1 MISDVTTARNLLS
14 KRKLIKGKGIYI
26 SEEEDN
32 SQEKSKISENTD
44 LDNGITIEIK
54 EKVPEPEE
62 NNDVDRIKHKKKKL
76 IKRGENI
83 INEIIEGIKKESN
96 SKYSKKKIKTRK
108 TRRGKLLKRKR
119 KRTYKRKQKEEYK
132 GKNSLYIIKKCKKGK
147 NNIPEEESENDNFDI
162 DEIKEYINKK
172 ACQKKTLL
180 KYKDIYAK
188 KKNNRIIFL
197 KEEDEEEYFKRLKKQ
212 YEKENEIKFDFD
224 DNRSLNKSISIEI
237 EKDKTQTK
245 PFKKL
250 RKNIDNK
257 EMELPLDTECIIC
270 CGIIKELAFPDECD
284 HNFCKDCLIEWSQRS
299 GKCPMCKKN
308 YNSINFYENGS
319 KKQLSLN
326 EIRKNEKKEK
336 NINSDNDEDLG
347 ENIEKICYVCKKNT
361 DQNNLLK
368 CDRCQVY
375 FCHFYCYKLDKMPT
389 GRWYCD
395 YCQNDIKELRENKR
409 KLEHFF
415 L

>member
-1 MISDVTTARNLLS
+1 MISNVTNEKNLLS
-14 KRKLIKGKGIYI
+14 KRKLIKGKGIFI

-32 SQEKSKISENTD
+32 SQEKSKISEKTD
-44 LDNGITIEIK
+44 LDNEVTIEIK
-54 EKVPEPEE
+54 EKVPENEE
-62 NNDVDRIKHKKKKL
+62 SIDLDRINHKKKKL

-83 INEIIEGIKKESN
+83 INERIEGIKKKSYSKSN
-96 SKYSKKKIKTRK
+96 KKKIKTKK
-108 TRRGKLLKRKR
+108 TRKGKLLKRKR
-119 KRTYKRKQKEEYK
+119 KRTYKRRKEEEYK
-132 GKNSLYIIKKCKKGK
+132 GKNSLYIIKKGKKGK
-147 NNIPEEESENDNFDI
+147 NNIPEEESEIDDFDK

-212 YEKENEIKFDFD
+212 KENEIKFEFD
-224 DNRSLNKSISIEI
+224 DNRNHNKVIRIEI

-270 CGIIKELAFPDECD
+270 CGIIKELAYPDECD
-284 HNFCKDCLIEWSQRS
+284 HNFCKSCLIEWSQRS

-308 YNSINFYENGS
+308 YNSINFYENGN

-326 EIRKNEKKEK
+326 EIRKNEKKER

-347 ENIEKICYVCKKNT
+347 ENIEKICYVCKKYT
-361 DQNNLLK
+361 DQNNLL
-368 CDRCQVY
+368 
-375 FCHFYCYKLDKMPT
+375 
-389 GRWYCD
+389 
-395 YCQNDIKELRENKR
+395 
-409 KLEHFF
+409 
-415 L
+415 

>member
-1 MISDVTTARNLLS
+1 MISNAITERNLLS
-14 KRKLIKGKGIYI
+14 KRKLIKGKGIFI

-32 SQEKSKISENTD
+32 SQEKSKISEKTD
-44 LDNGITIEIK
+44 LDNGVTIEIK
-54 EKVPEPEE
+54 EKVPQTEE
-62 NNDVDRIKHKKKKL
+62 NNDLNRITHKKKKL
-76 IKRGENI
+76 IKSGGNI
-83 INEIIEGIKKESN
+83 INEQIEGIKNKSN
-96 SKYSKKKIKTRK
+96 LNSSKKKIKTKKARK
-108 TRRGKLLKRKR
+108 GKLLKRKR
-119 KRTYKRKQKEEYK
+119 KRTYKRKKEEEYK
-132 GKNSLYIIKKCKKGK
+132 GKNSLYIIKKGKKGK
-147 NNIPEEESENDNFDI
+147 YNIPEEESEIDDFDK

-172 ACQKKTLL
+172 ACQKKALL

-197 KEEDEEEYFKRLKKQ
+197 KEEDEEEYFKKLKKQ
-212 YEKENEIKFDFD
+212 KENEIKFDFD
-224 DNRSLNKSISIEI
+224 DNRNLNKVIRFEI
-237 EKDKTQTK
+237 EKDKTHNK

-270 CGIIKELAFPDECD
+270 CGIIKELAYPDECD
-284 HNFCKDCLIEWSQRS
+284 HNFCKTCLIEWSQRS

-308 YNSINFYENGS
+308 YNSINFYENGN
-319 KKQLSLN
+319 KKQMSLN
-326 EIRKNEKKEK
+326 EIRKNEKQER

-347 ENIEKICYVCKKNT
+347 ENIEKICCVCKKDT

-368 CDRCQVY
+368 CERCQAY
-375 FCHFYCYKLDKMPT
+375 FCHFYCYKLNKMPI